1 MSPEIKA
8 VIDAATLHAENQRL
22 LDLYLTN
29 KRARLDEISDLN
41 IQIQAARDAVTLSKA
56 ALKTAVTNL

>member
-29 KRARLDEISDLN
+29 KQTRLDEISDLN
-41 IQIQAARDAVTLSKA
+41 IQIQSARGAVNQSKA
-56 ALKTAVTNL
+56 ALKSAITNL